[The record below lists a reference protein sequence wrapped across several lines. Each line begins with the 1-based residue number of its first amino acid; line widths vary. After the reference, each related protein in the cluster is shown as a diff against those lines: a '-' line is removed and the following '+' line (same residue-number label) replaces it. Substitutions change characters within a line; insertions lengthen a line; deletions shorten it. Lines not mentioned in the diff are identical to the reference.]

1 MVTQTQDF
9 CVMSIF
15 FLNIP
20 GLSTHFSHATWSLP
34 ALEYVGKST

>member
-1 MVTQTQDF
+1 MVTQMQDF
-9 CVMSIF
+9 CVMSI

-34 ALEYVGKST
+34 ALEDVGKST